1 MLRRMRRIWA
11 WIWRWRRWFRWGVGA
26 GLLIA
31 AGIYAALWLEAREA
45 LLSSDPERR
54 AAQLTLPEQES
65 AVMLRLN
72 LPLELLRQAADR
84 ALPAEF
90 RQTSEDGAA
99 SRYDITIRRTGDFTL
114 SEADGKLRARAGMAV
129 NGTVGLGGGLASFLG
144 LGEKNID
151 AAAEVAVD
159 FDIGAD
165 NRWCPSV
172 GIVVHYGWT
181 RTPRLEVVG
190 GVWVGIEERVK
201 AQVETALRGLP
212 DQLQALLPCSVIRE
226 QALALWQPRSIE
238 VQLPA
243 APPLYVGFQPQSI
256 GLSEVTVEPRSL
268 RMMLGL
274 RARTTMAS
282 TRPRLGPPTTLPAL
296 HALPERWSD
305 RDGRL
310 RLSLPI
316 RAGYDMV
323 RDWLMGEFGGRDIP
337 FVTPL
342 GTVQLRVKQIFLY
355 PSAPAIA
362 MAVTFDVRMPDPWPD
377 TTGQV
382 VFSARPVL
390 SQGGTRVGL
399 TDLRFSRN
407 LDSVTWSLATILF
420 EQQIRDMLRDV
431 AVYDL
436 KDVMDGA
443 VSALRQ
449 RLADPNLTHGLRVT
463 LTRPSIRLEQVVPE
477 NDALTVL
484 GTAEAGMEAE
494 ITALPFR

>member
-11 WIWRWRRWFRWGVGA
+11 WIWRWRRWLRWALGA
-26 GLLIA
+26 GVLIA
-31 AGIYAALWLEAREA
+31 AGLYTALWLEGREA

-72 LPLELLRQAADR
+72 LPLDLLRQAADR

-90 RQTSEDGAA
+90 RQTSEDGAS

-114 SEADGKLRARAGMAV
+114 SEADGKLRARVGMAV

-144 LGEKNID
+144 
-151 AAAEVAVD
+151 
-159 FDIGAD
+159 
-165 NRWCPSV
+165 
-172 GIVVHYGWT
+172 IVVHYAWT

-201 AQVETALRGLP
+201 TQVETALRGLP
-212 DQLQALLPCSVIRE
+212 EQLQALLPCAVIRE
-226 QALALWQPRSIE
+226 QALALWQPRSIA

-296 HALPERWSD
+296 DTLPERWSD

-310 RLSLPI
+310 RLSLPV

-323 RDWLMGEFGGRDIP
+323 RDWLMREFGGRDIP

-362 MAVTFDVRMPDPWPD
+362 MAVTFDVRMPSPWPD

-382 VFSARPVL
+382 VFSARPVV

-399 TDLRFSRN
+399 TDLQFSRN
-407 LDSVTWSLATILF
+407 LDSVTWSLVTILF

-436 KDVMDGA
+436 KDVTDGVVA
-443 VSALRQ
+443 ALRQ
-449 RLADPNLTHGLRVT
+449 RLADPSITNGLRVT

-484 GTAEAGMEAE
+484 GTAEAGLEAE